1 MAGELA
7 QGRRGLSWDAAL
19 TSPLPAS
26 YTRLTGG
33 WLLAAWDTARRL
45 LAFSLITL
53 AVLIRRY
60 AGVSVLLRPLI
71 CQHIALAG
79 IRLLPITSLIAAAMG
94 WAIIG
99 QTVALLTRVG
109 VQDLIGTAMVIVV
122 IRELGPLA
130 TALLV
135 LMRVGVPTVVEL
147 GTARATGEVEA
158 IEALG
163 MDPVLLVVVPRV
175 VGITIAVFALTAY
188 LIVGALFA
196 GYLFAF
202 LQDVPLQPGA
212 YFRQVALALTWQDF
226 LLLGVKSASFGAVI
240 ALASCFH
247 GLSRPL
253 ELRDVASV
261 TGSAVV
267 SSLLAC
273 VTLDALFIALYLL
286 V

>member
-1 MAGELA
+1 MAGDPA
-7 QGRRGLSWDAAL
+7 GARRWLRLDSL
-19 TSPLPAS
+19 LRSPLPPS
-26 YTRLTGG
+26 CTRLAGG
-33 WLLAAWDTARRL
+33 WLLAAWDNARRL
-45 LAFSLITL
+45 TAFSLITL
-53 AVLIRRY
+53 AVLVRRY
-60 AGVSVLLRPLI
+60 AGTSAVMRPLI
-71 CQHIALAG
+71 CHHIAAAG
-79 IRLLPITSLIAAAMG
+79 IRLLPMTSVIAAAMG

-109 VQDLIGTAMVIVV
+109 VQDLIGTVMVLGV

-147 GTARATGEVEA
+147 GTARATGEVEG

-163 MDPVLLVVVPRV
+163 MDPVLLLVVPRV
-175 VGITIAVFALTAY
+175 LGMMVAVFALTSY
-188 LIVGALFA
+188 LIVGALCA

-202 LQDVPLQPGA
+202 LQDVPLQPGE

-226 LLLGVKSASFGAVI
+226 LLLGLKSAGFGLAI
-240 ALASCFH
+240 ALASCFQ

-253 ELRDVASV
+253 ELRDVAGV

-267 SSLLAC
+267 ASLLAC
-273 VTLDALFIALYLL
+273 VALDAVFILLYLL
-286 V
+286 L